1 MRKKLSE
8 LRLENDALRAE
19 RDDLKQAVRD
29 VLEDGQRQ
37 TKFEQEQAKLNEQPA
52 PWHTL
57 DRFPPVTC
65 DCAGIPEDSP
75 EIPIDAHAPNCALRL
90 DRDAVVKGLKLAMN
104 DMSREADALLARALK
119 AEAERDKWLDK
130 FNKSEQFQTRVQ
142 DKINEIGPPMVAAS
156 NAIREELDELRAWR
170 INVTSAL
177 RREGGALYAD
187 VPEHVRELRRKMDR
201 VTTLCQAVSIVIEGF
216 DKGIFV
222 RDVTGDTDT
231 WWAVR
236 VLPYV
241 SALATMKELV
251 EI

>member
-1 MRKKLSE
+1 MKRKATDDDVHAFMAAIYPEGPALATAAFDE
-8 LRLENDALRAE
+8 ATVLREATRLIMALRAV
-19 RDDLKQAVRD
+19 QAEAF
-29 VLEDGQRQ
+29 VLDTRK
-37 TKFEQEQAKLNEQPA
+37 TNEINV
-52 PWHTL
+52 L
-57 DRFPPVTC
+57 
-65 DCAGIPEDSP
+65 
-75 EIPIDAHAPNCALRL
+75 
-90 DRDAVVKGLKLAMN
+90 VKEN
-104 DMSREADALLARALK
+104 RALLAGHI
-119 AEAERDKWLDK
+119 
-130 FNKSEQFQTRVQ
+130 QVQ
-142 DKINEIGPPMVAAS
+142 DKI
-156 NAIREELDELRAWR
+156 RAWR